1 MNLGNWGH
9 VFGVVTVVL
18 MIVFVGIWYWAWRPR
33 HRRTFERLATM
44 PLEDLT
50 HDKPDAAA
58 HGHAGRDRRDA
69 TDDAAESREQERE
82 TKPESKR

>member
-58 HGHAGRDRRDA
+58 HGHAARRR
-69 TDDAAESREQERE
+69 TGGTAARAQGEQQRAS
-82 TKPESKR
+82 KPESAR

>member
-1 MNLGNWGH
+1 MSLGNWGH
-9 VFGVVTVVL
+9 LFGVVTVIL

-50 HDKPDAAA
+50 NDRPDAAA
-58 HGHAGRDRRDA
+58 HGHAVRGRADA
-69 TDDAAESREQERE
+69 TNEVVRGREQQQQSTRE
-82 TKPESKR
+82 STR

>member
-9 VFGVVTVVL
+9 LFGVVTVIL

-50 HDKPDAAA
+50 RDRPDAAA
-58 HGHAGRDRRDA
+58 HGHAARGRGDA
-69 TDDAAESREQERE
+69 TDEVAQGRKQRES
-82 TKPESKR
+82 KPESTK